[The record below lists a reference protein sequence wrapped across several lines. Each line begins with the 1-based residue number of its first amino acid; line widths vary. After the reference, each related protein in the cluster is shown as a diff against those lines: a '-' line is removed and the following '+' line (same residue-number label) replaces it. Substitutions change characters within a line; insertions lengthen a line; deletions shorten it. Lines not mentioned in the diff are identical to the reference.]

1 MTGTQLRNSYGD
13 TMKMFIFPL
22 VFSFLTVIWE
32 VKYIPEIFPPFY
44 PTIIILTGLL
54 LSIWCAGSYITYRGT
69 LASIIIVP
77 FIIFQE
83 FELTFNYTL
92 PTFVFGISVL
102 ILEVFFLII
111 VTWLFALIES
121 SLTPIS
127 KISGKENK
135 EKIIKILEDLEY
147 LNPP

>member
-1 MTGTQLRNSYGD
+1 
-13 TMKMFIFPL
+13 MKIFIFPL
-22 VFSFLTVIWE
+22 VFSFLTIIWE
-32 VKYIPEIFPPFY
+32 VKYIPTIYPPFD
-44 PTIIILTGLL
+44 PLIIFLSAFLM
-54 LSIWCAGSYITYRGT
+54 SIWCVGSYITYRGT

-92 PTFVFGISVL
+92 PSFVFGVSIL
-102 ILEVFFLII
+102 ILEVFFLNI

-121 SLTPIS
+121 FIS
-127 KISGKENK
+127 PSSRISGNENR